1 MTRTASNLAAFV
13 FAIVLT
19 GVTFQQA
26 LTSPGQDR
34 PALAGAMLA

>member
-1 MTRTASNLAAFV
+1 MPRTASNIAAFV

-26 LTSPGQDR
+26 LTTSGTSH
-34 PALAGAMLA
+34 PAPYGAIVA